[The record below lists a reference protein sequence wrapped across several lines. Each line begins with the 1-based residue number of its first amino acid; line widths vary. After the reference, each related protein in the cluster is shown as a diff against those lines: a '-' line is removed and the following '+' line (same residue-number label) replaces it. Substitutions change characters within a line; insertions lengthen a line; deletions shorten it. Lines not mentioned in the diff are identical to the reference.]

1 MYHVSA
7 QALMSAW
14 YTFIIIIIIIIIVI
28 IIIIIIII
36 ISRQIDSDCRSAKAA
51 F

>member
-14 YTFIIIIIIIIIVI
+14 YTFIIIIIIIIII
-28 IIIIIIII
+28 IKQTD
-36 ISRQIDSDCRSAKAA
+36 RLWLPKC
-51 F
+51 